1 MIERQCSC
9 LDRYCVSAIPD
20 DFHAACERQRQF
32 LEVFLAC
39 RNPSTPV
46 PRQYQIN
53 SQRKSVYLSA

>member
-32 LEVFLAC
+32 LEVLLAC
-39 RNPSTPV
+39 RNPGTPV
-46 PRQYQIN
+46 P
-53 SQRKSVYLSA
+53 